1 MAIISNIND
10 LFSVDSTGAI
20 EFNEQVGT
28 SGYSLESRGAGAPP
42 VWTDRDTGKVTGSG
56 TLNKVAR
63 WTATGSDIGDGP
75 ITFSGATTT
84 ANSTFGGD
92 IALDSPKAI
101 KWNGGSSTNMF
112 IGRNLIKFNV
122 PAGLSQIYVDTD
134 SSLIMSTEN
143 GSDSLLIDIDGN
155 VGIAPN
161 TATGLPAYKLD
172 VGGTIRANG
181 NVIALDAEFTN
192 EVTIK
197 QTSASAGFS
206 GKLFI
211 EGTDVPKIQLK
222 NLDQQTSIDQILG
235 TLEFYGSDAST
246 GNAAGVRASI
256 TANTGFVSGGTTA
269 RDQGCL
275 EFATYNGSDF
285 SGAPRQHLKIT
296 PDGGFSFGL
305 TSTAYGTSGQVL
317 TSAGDAPPT
326 WTTPTTGTVKGTGT
340 ATRVAF
346 WSASDTITSDAD
358 LYWDN
363 TNKRLG
369 IGVSSPAAL
378 LEINGTGDA
387 IRVESTNTGAGGAQI
402 DLLHYSTSPADDD
415 TMAYINMGGYYNT
428 TPSQAYFS
436 SIRTVATDISARQ
449 GELTFWTVNTTLQQ
463 RMVIDTDGNVGIGA
477 TAVTEPGFWYDAT
490 NKYLAI
496 SHWATPPTPAAL
508 LHLSDTNND
517 IDVPQIRIEGRENP
531 GDTKLDISVKDP
543 DVRFNLIENTPDANA
558 GFGLMIFKTN
568 AVAQASFPARGGFNF
583 QTPASSSSL
592 FITNEANVGIGASDP
607 VKILDVRGQ
616 LAISN
621 SASSYWYMD
630 RNDATG
636 NFDLNIDTNVT
647 LFSVSQSGLGSFVN
661 TSIGD
666 KLLLAGD
673 DAASARGL
681 MFNCSTTTNQGDTW
695 DIDAQSSTGIIK
707 FSTGSS
713 EKLRIQNS
721 AQSLRVKG
729 GAVTGSNYMQFVN
742 SAGTAQ
748 GYFGYGGA
756 SNLLYIVQQV
766 AGDIAFYTNS
776 AVRGSISQG
785 GTLTMGGDVVAY
797 GSPSD
802 KRLKENIK
810 PIESAL
816 DKVSKLQGVTFDWKD
831 KEKEYDQFGK
841 PHKLQEWKNDIGFIA
856 QDVQKVVPELVR
868 ENENGMLSMRHQ
880 GIAPIL
886 LEAIKELKAEIE
898 ELKLNKCNCNCN
910 K

>member
-84 ANSTFGGD
+84 ANSTFGGN
-92 IALDSPKAI
+92 IALTSPKFIA
-101 KWNGGSSTNMF
+101 WNGGSTTSMT
-112 IGRNLIKFNV
+112 IGRNYINFTV
-122 PAGLSQIYVDTD
+122 PAGESSIYGDTD

-143 GSDSLLIDIDGN
+143 GGDSLLIDIDGN
-155 VGIAPN
+155 VGLAPN

-463 RMVIDTDGNVGIGA
+463 RMVIDTDGNVGINETSPDAKLHVMGA
-477 TAVTEPGFWYDAT
+477 TGLPATSGTTFTGTMRLGVSGYGTVMDFGAVGPATGTQWIQVTDAS
-490 NKYLAI
+490 NQAI
-496 SHWATPPTPAAL
+496 QYPL
-508 LHLSDTNND
+508 LLQPN
-517 IDVPQIRIEGRENP
+517 
-531 GDTKLDISVKDP
+531 
-543 DVRFNLIENTPDANA
+543 
-558 GFGLMIFKTN
+558 
-568 AVAQASFPARGGFNF
+568 GG
-583 QTPASSSSL
+583 
-592 FITNEANVGIGASDP
+592 NVGIGTNSPTAKLEVRRYSGDRTTLSTIISVTNEGSGPYTGFGGKISFNSNIYYGATTPGLIETAYVGAVLGTSYETTSDL
-607 VKILDVRGQ
+607 VFATRVSATSVTEKMRILGNGNV
-616 LAISN
+616 LKPKS
-621 SASSYWYMD
+621 SA
-630 RNDATG
+630 
-636 NFDLNIDTNVT
+636 
-647 LFSVSQSGLGSFVN
+647 FS
-661 TSIGD
+661 
-666 KLLLAGD
+666 A
-673 DAASARGL
+673 
-681 MFNCSTTTNQGDTW
+681 STTTPGFSVGTTEVKIAYDTENV
-695 DIDAQSSTGIIK
+695 DTNGNYDTTNYRFTAPVTGNYLIGTTNSCYISTGVTVYMAVYIRKNGVATSYRFRGGGVDNDVNDWFGI
-707 FSTGSS
+707 SGSVVVP
-713 EKLRIQNS
+713 L
-721 AQSLRVKG
+721 A
-729 GAVTGSNYMQFVN
+729 
-742 SAGTAQ
+742 
-748 GYFGYGGA
+748 
-756 SNLLYIVQQV
+756 
-766 AGDIAFYTNS
+766 AGDYIELWGYANAGSFQIVNTEGHFY
-776 AVRGSISQG
+776 GY
-785 GTLTMGGDVVAY
+785 L
-797 GSPSD
+797 
-802 KRLKENIK
+802 
-810 PIESAL
+810 
-816 DKVSKLQGVTFDWKD
+816 
-831 KEKEYDQFGK
+831 
-841 PHKLQEWKNDIGFIA
+841 IG
-856 QDVQKVVPELVR
+856 
-868 ENENGMLSMRHQ
+868 
-880 GIAPIL
+880 
-886 LEAIKELKAEIE
+886 
-898 ELKLNKCNCNCN
+898 
-910 K
+910 